1 MTLALGTRL
10 GVYEVTAPIGEGGM
24 GQVFRA
30 RDTKL
35 NRDVA
40 LKLLPAAFASDPD
53 RLARFTRE
61 AQTLAA
67 LNHPNIAHIHGLEES
82 SGLRALV
89 MELVEGDDL
98 SQRIARGAIPL
109 DEALPIAQQIA
120 EALESAHEQ
129 GIIHRDLKP
138 ANIKVRADGM
148 VKVLD
153 FGLAKALAAEP
164 GSAAAVHPSQSPT
177 ISSPA
182 MMTGVGM
189 ILGTAAYMSPEQARG
204 TTVDKRADIWAFGGV
219 LFEMLTGRRA
229 FEGELISD
237 VLASVLKTEPNWQIL
252 PPETPMGLRRLL
264 RRCLDKNPRS
274 RLQAIGEARVD
285 IERFRSGASEESAM
299 ARDTSLPRLREPRR
313 RMVAIASATLLVV
326 ASALITWVL
335 TRAAP
340 QELQPVRF
348 TIVPPAAQQFATLPT
363 TRDLA
368 ISPDGTRIVY
378 MGLGGLM
385 VRAID
390 QLDAVPLRDIANV
403 RNPFFSPDGRW
414 IGFFSQSAAGEL
426 KRVSPAGG
434 SPLLVSRYSGAPR
447 GASWGPDD
455 SIVFATTDPS
465 SGLLRVSATG
475 GQSTVLTTPDTAHG
489 EGDHLFP
496 SVLPGG
502 QAVLYT
508 IAATSGSIQ
517 NAQVAVLDM
526 KNGQRKLLIRGGS
539 QAEYVKS
546 GHLVYAVNGG
556 LAVVRFNLA
565 RLEVVGDPVQM
576 LDRMLLGQ
584 LGAVN
589 FAVSQ
594 QGTLAYLPTSAGP
607 QNDLRS
613 LVWVTRQG
621 REEPIALPRR
631 PYAVARLSPDESR
644 VALDVREQNSDIWIW
659 DVGRQTQTRLTNDAP
674 ADMSPV
680 WTPDGRRLIWSSAR
694 DNDIGNL
701 YWQASDGTGS
711 AERLTTNTG
720 AQFPTSISP
729 DGTRVLLFA
738 ASAQSRRAISTLTLP
753 TSSAGLNAGR
763 LQAEPLL
770 QSSADQQNGEIS
782 PNGYWIA
789 YQSNESGRSE
799 IYVRP
804 FPRVD
809 ADRFTISPNGGTR
822 PAWARNGRE
831 LFFLDGDGR
840 LTSVPVQATATTFRP
855 GAATKI
861 LNTRYYAGF
870 SRRGQDLRAYDVSR
884 DGQRF
889 LMIKDEAGTG
899 ETGASASMVVVV
911 NWQEELKRLVPTR

>member
-1 MTLALGTRL
+1 M
-10 GVYEVTAPIGEGGM
+10 
-24 GQVFRA
+24 
-30 RDTKL
+30 
-35 NRDVA
+35 
-40 LKLLPAAFASDPD
+40 
-53 RLARFTRE
+53 
-61 AQTLAA
+61 
-67 LNHPNIAHIHGLEES
+67 
-82 SGLRALV
+82 
-89 MELVEGDDL
+89 
-98 SQRIARGAIPL
+98 
-109 DEALPIAQQIA
+109 
-120 EALESAHEQ
+120 
-129 GIIHRDLKP
+129 
-138 ANIKVRADGM
+138 
-148 VKVLD
+148 
-153 FGLAKALAAEP
+153 
-164 GSAAAVHPSQSPT
+164 
-177 ISSPA
+177 
-182 MMTGVGM
+182 
-189 ILGTAAYMSPEQARG
+189 
-204 TTVDKRADIWAFGGV
+204 
-219 LFEMLTGRRA
+219 
-229 FEGELISD
+229 
-237 VLASVLKTEPNWQIL
+237 LASVLKMEPNWQIL

-274 RLQAIGEARVD
+274 RLQAIGEARVQ
-285 IERFRSGASEESAM
+285 IESFLSSAPEESAI
-299 ARDTSLPRLREPRR
+299 AQDNSLPRLPEPRR
-313 RMVAIASATLLVV
+313 RMVAIAGATLLVV
-326 ASALITWVL
+326 ASALTTWVL

-340 QELQPVRF
+340 EELQAVRF
-348 TIVPPAAQQFATLPT
+348 TIVPPAAQLFATIPT

-368 ISPDGTRIVY
+368 ISPDGTRLVY

-390 QLDAVPLRDIANV
+390 QLDAVPLRDIGNV

-465 SGLLRVSATG
+465 SGLLRVSVTG
-475 GQSTVLTTPDTAHG
+475 GQPTVLTTPDTAHG
-489 EGDHLFP
+489 EGDHVFP

-502 QAVLYT
+502 QAVLFT
-508 IAATSGSIQ
+508 IAAASGSIQ

-526 KNGQRKLLIRGGS
+526 KNGQRKVLIRGGS

-546 GHLVYAVNGG
+546 GHLVYAVSGA
-556 LAVVRFNLA
+556 LTVVRFNLA

-576 LDRMLLGQ
+576 IDLSLSGQ
-584 LGAVN
+584 LGAAN

-594 QGTLAYLPTSAGP
+594 QGTLVYLPTSAGP

-631 PYAVARLSPDESR
+631 PYAVARLSPDETR
-644 VALDVREQNSDIWIW
+644 VALDVREQSPDIWIW
-659 DVGRQTQTRLTNDAP
+659 EVGRQTLVRLTNDAA

-680 WTPDGRRLIWSSAR
+680 WTPNGRRLIWSSAR

-711 AERLTTNTG
+711 GERLTTNTG

-753 TSSAGLNAGR
+753 ASSAGLEAGR
-763 LQAEPLL
+763 LQPEPLL

-782 PNGYWIA
+782 PDGCWIA

-804 FPRVD
+804 FPKVD
-809 ADRFTISPNGGTR
+809 AERFLISPNGGTR

-861 LNTRYYAGF
+861 LDTRYYAGF

-899 ETGASASMVVVV
+899 ETVTSASMVVVV
-911 NWQEELKRLVPTR
+911 NWHAELKARIPVQK

>member
-1 MTLALGTRL
+1 LALTPGTRL
-10 GVYEVTAPIGEGGM
+10 GVYEITAQIGEGGM
-24 GQVFRA
+24 GQVYRA

-40 LKLLPAAFASDPD
+40 LKILPDALRSDPE

-61 AQTLAA
+61 AQILAA
-67 LNHPNIAHIHGLEES
+67 LNHAHIAHIYGLEES
-82 SGLRALV
+82 GGIRAFV
-89 MELVEGDDL
+89 MELVEGEDL
-98 SQRIARGAIPL
+98 SQRIARGALPL
-109 DEALPIAQQIA
+109 DEALPIAKQIA
-120 EALESAHEQ
+120 EALEAAHEQ
-129 GIIHRDLKP
+129 GILHRDLKP
-138 ANIKVRADGM
+138 ANIKVRSDGT

-153 FGLAKALAAEP
+153 FGLAKAMEP
-164 GSAAAVHPSQSPT
+164 VGYVPTASQSPT
-177 ISSPA
+177 ITTPA
-182 MMTGVGM
+182 MTEMGT

-204 TTVDKRADIWAFGGV
+204 RTVDKRADVWAFGSV
-219 LFEMLTGRRA
+219 LFEMLSGRRA

-252 PPETPMGLRRLL
+252 PTEMPIGLRRLL

-274 RLQAIGEARVD
+274 RLQAIGEARAQ
-285 IERFRSGASEESAM
+285 IESFLGGASEESAI
-299 ARDTSLPRLREPRR
+299 AQQISVPPLPEPPR
-313 RMVAIASATLLVV
+313 RMVAIVSAILLVV
-326 ASALITWVL
+326 ATALTTWAL
-335 TRAAP
+335 TRATP
-340 QELQPVRF
+340 GELHAVRF
-348 TIVPPAAQQFATLPT
+348 TIVPPTAQQFATTPT

-368 ISPDGTRIVY
+368 ISPDGTRLVY
-378 MGLGGLM
+378 MALGGLM

-403 RNPFFSPDGRW
+403 RSPFFSPDGRW
-414 IGFFSQSAAGEL
+414 IGFFTQNADGEL
-426 KRVSPAGG
+426 KTVSMAGG
-434 SPLLVSRYSGAPR
+434 SPLVVSRYSGAPR

-475 GQSTVLTTPDTAHG
+475 GQPSVLTTPDTAHG

-502 QAVLYT
+502 QAVLFT
-508 IAATSGSIQ
+508 IAATGGFIQ
-517 NAQVAVLDM
+517 NAQVAVLDL
-526 KNGQRKLLIRGGS
+526 KNGQRKVLIRGGS
-539 QAEYVKS
+539 QAQYVKS
-546 GHLVYAVNGG
+546 GHLVYVVSGA
-556 LAVVRFNLA
+556 LTVVRFDLA
-565 RLEVVGDPVQM
+565 RLEVVGDPVQ
-576 LDRMLLGQ
+576 LIDRMLPGQ
-584 LGAVN
+584 LGAAN

-594 QGTLAYLPTSAGP
+594 QGTLVYLPMSAGP
-607 QNDLRS
+607 QNELRS

-621 REEPIALPRR
+621 REAPIALPRR
-631 PYAVARLSPDESR
+631 PYAVARLSPDEMR

-659 DVGRQTQTRLTNDAP
+659 DIGRHTTVRLTNDAA

-711 AERLTTNTG
+711 AERLTTNTF

-738 ASAQSRRAISTLTLP
+738 ASAPQSRRAISTLRLP
-753 TSSAGLNAGR
+753 VSSAGREAGR
-763 LQAEPLL
+763 LQPEPLL

-782 PNGYWIA
+782 PDGCWIA
-789 YQSNESGRSE
+789 YQSNESGRPE

-804 FPRVD
+804 FPTVD
-809 ADRFTISPNGGTR
+809 TERFLISPSGGTR

-831 LFFLDGDGR
+831 LFYLDGEGR
-840 LTSVPVQATATTFRP
+840 LTSVPVQSTATTFRP
-855 GAATKI
+855 GAPTRI
-861 LNTRYYAGF
+861 LDTRYYAGF
-870 SRRGQDLRAYDVSR
+870 SRRGQELRGYDVSR

-889 LMIKDEAGTG
+889 LMIKDEAGAG
-899 ETGASASMVVVV
+899 ETVLSASMVVVV
-911 NWQEELKRLVPTR
+911 NWHTELKAQVPVTK

>member
-1 MTLALGTRL
+1 
-10 GVYEVTAPIGEGGM
+10 
-24 GQVFRA
+24 
-30 RDTKL
+30 
-35 NRDVA
+35 
-40 LKLLPAAFASDPD
+40 
-53 RLARFTRE
+53 
-61 AQTLAA
+61 
-67 LNHPNIAHIHGLEES
+67 
-82 SGLRALV
+82 
-89 MELVEGDDL
+89 
-98 SQRIARGAIPL
+98 
-109 DEALPIAQQIA
+109 
-120 EALESAHEQ
+120 
-129 GIIHRDLKP
+129 
-138 ANIKVRADGM
+138 
-148 VKVLD
+148 
-153 FGLAKALAAEP
+153 
-164 GSAAAVHPSQSPT
+164 
-177 ISSPA
+177 
-182 MMTGVGM
+182 
-189 ILGTAAYMSPEQARG
+189 
-204 TTVDKRADIWAFGGV
+204 
-219 LFEMLTGRRA
+219 MLTGRRA

-237 VLASVLKTEPNWQIL
+237 ALASVLKTEPNWQIL
-252 PPETPMGLRRLL
+252 PPDTPMGLRRLL
-264 RRCLDKNPRS
+264 RRCLNKNPRS
-274 RLQAIGEARVD
+274 RLQAIGEARVQ
-285 IERFRSGASEESAM
+285 IESFLSNAPEESAI
-299 ARDTSLPRLREPRR
+299 AQENSSPRLPEPRR
-313 RMVAIASATLLVV
+313 RMVAIAGATLLVI
-326 ASALITWVL
+326 ASALTTWVL

-340 QELQPVRF
+340 EELQAVRF
-348 TIVPPAAQQFATLPT
+348 TIVPPAAQLFASIPT

-368 ISPDGTRIVY
+368 ISPDGTRLVY

-390 QLDAVPLRDIANV
+390 QLDAVALRDIANV

-414 IGFFSQSAAGEL
+414 IGFFSQNADGEL
-426 KRVSPAGG
+426 KRVSTGGG

-475 GQSTVLTTPDTAHG
+475 GQPTVLTTPDTAHG

-502 QAVLYT
+502 RGVLFT

-526 KNGQRKLLIRGGS
+526 KSGQRKVLIRGGS

-546 GHLVYAVNGG
+546 GHLVYAVSGA
-556 LAVVRFNLA
+556 LTVVRFDLA

-576 LDRMLLGQ
+576 IDHMLIGQ

-594 QGTLAYLPTSAGP
+594 QGTLAYLPSSAGP

-701 YWQASDGTGS
+701 YWQASDATGS
-711 AERLTTNTG
+711 VERLTMNTS

-738 ASAQSRRAISTLTLP
+738 ASGPQSRRAISTLTLP
-753 TSSAGLNAGR
+753 ASSPGLEAGR
-763 LQAEPLL
+763 LQPEPLL
-770 QSSADQQNGEIS
+770 QSSADHQNGEIS
-782 PNGYWIA
+782 PDGGWIA

-804 FPRVD
+804 FPKVD
-809 ADRFTISPNGGTR
+809 AERFLISPNGGTR

-831 LFFLDGDGR
+831 LFYLDGDGR
-840 LTSVPVQATATTFRP
+840 LTSVPVQTTATTFRP

-861 LNTRYYAGF
+861 LDTRYYAGF
-870 SRRGQDLRAYDVSR
+870 SRRGQELRAYDVSR

-889 LMIKDEAGTG
+889 LMIKDEPGGG
-899 ETGASASMVVVV
+899 ETVTSASMVVVV
-911 NWQEELKRLVPTR
+911 NWQAELKTRIPVKK